1 MSATV
6 KPGGTG
12 RDSGTSS
19 TPGGNSSNP
28 GNFREDVDI
37 NTDSGSSSSS
47 GGSGGS
53 NGYSGDSGESGSA
66 AAETQTAPSTVA
78 ATSSPAS
85 SMAAS
90 AASSLN
96 SKDQSDR
103 SQAQANATS
112 APSAIDASDIAPSF
126 SSDTG
131 SRTVAGSPVP
141 RSGSGQSSYRANSVN
156 PTAPQ
161 SDSKMAPIKG
171 FSMKLGKKKQTRNQG
186 NTRSSEQ
193 DKAANEKNKETAG
206 YSQRENGPKDKEE
219 EKKQQHS
226 SAFGGMRGR
235 GQEPADSPIPSQV
248 AREVSEKPASESKA
262 SSDKRSEGA
271 RFNTYNRSSVY
282 LPDSSMDPE
291 KAGRIFGY
299 GPTTRE
305 NDLYMDDRFRNV
317 GLVREEKEDGSVE
330 TDEEMYERLM
340 ADARGSKWLMDRDVK
355 EAIADTSN
363 DVMKRLIRR
372 YAGEKDDF
380 VSRPEPRKY
389 MPAREYNEW
398 GEYAQSDISRQD
410 KVQDRFK
417 RSREATIRRLVNP
430 YKVRF
435 SGDHWGSYTIAG
447 EEGPIGVKDLHRW
460 THSNTVQKSLNKI
473 QKLYDCSE
481 SAATTLMQCVA
492 SMGVDNSGK
501 IMGTKAS
508 EFQIS
513 DDIAAKLANQ
523 IAASQAA
530 YGHPFGVA
538 GTYTIIGGTECFP
551 SGYIPKYLLAELN
564 RSKQSALHGRTV
576 DELANA
582 AKNQWLNKTLPDMLR
597 MTYDNDR
604 LDQREAVYNFVR
616 ACLDVDYTQ
625 AGPRQLEEYGL
636 DPMDQHNTLPE
647 IRAQYVIDE
656 AKKNKVKLDPDFV
669 QSLHEQRKGRVASEA
684 RKNIED
690 DFKASREAG
699 KFSQLCQAT
708 ASTMRFFGVAGN
720 PAIMFGAWAEKAK
733 GEIATNFANSCISKS
748 YARKLRESGLS
759 DLEANAIVEQYSPSQ
774 KLKEAFDT
782 DEAIEAV
789 DVLMTLMSLGGVDC
803 VKLFAVENSNS
814 LTGIDKGDM
823 IDFMNKYVRG
833 KEKEANES
841 GDKTK
846 LVDVNQMMV
855 RLSDLTNMMLTGGGF
870 TKHLDAQRVLQN
882 IMLIQLGKKVN
893 GDTEALDS
901 AAIESALRIQNVGNV
916 LLDLVIEGDGIDAVG
931 AVNQLNMGRRSPIAA
946 MTEQFFSEH
955 GITDFLYA
963 MAIDKYLSFGIKLIE
978 LYFPMSS
985 TCEYLIAKK
994 LIAKVGGERDLSKIS
1009 PELGK
1014 YKRIFV
1020 QNTMSA
1026 ADADGLKK
1034 CLFYDLAQ
1042 LGTTGS
1048 IALFWFVLHAIM
1060 DSLDDDDD
1068 EPDAAQVASAVEYDY
1083 GALGKWTPAWWT
1095 YDFMGWGYGL
1105 GQSMWASFKTGDTKI
1120 GWDVFV
1126 NSTADALSG
1135 SAIIDNIGFVSE
1147 AATDAMVM
1155 YNLATNPD
1163 YVAPANWNADRLM
1176 TYAQGAFARFA
1187 RNMTP
1192 GVINSI
1198 RSESLLWG
1206 QNALDRSAWMYY
1218 TDDQGNTAYLDEA
1231 DPGQYNEALMR
1242 QWAKNNILYGALLD
1256 LGRTVFGTN
1265 QYNENTGY
1273 LFWEM
1278 PIAEKADPVAMGWYD
1293 KFNIPDDADAAT
1305 KETAA
1310 RELMEFLQGV
1320 ESKEWLLSQGFVLA
1334 PSAAENLKE
1343 YCLGKKIEVELY
1355 YLENDATE
1363 DYSITSRLA
1372 QLNMQQKKAEY
1383 QNILDTWI
1391 FASDVPKSIPK
1402 YQKLLSD
1409 SETNYVW
1416 PDGSPSN
1423 AIEYF
1428 LNMDKVTKITIPL
1441 GNAPT
1446 SIFPVSR
1453 VRDAYD
1459 VNGNESYNQETSLG
1473 WQTKFTDNDWIL
1485 DQIGDREIAMGQ
1497 DEGKKIA
1504 DIIMGSQD
1512 PFDKDLSA
1520 DRRVD
1525 TARQEDMVLGKRA
1538 YVYNEEK
1545 GEYSE
1550 ATEEDMKAAAARYGI
1565 DYDEFEKKREA
1576 VYSGNYG
1583 SSSGG
1588 YGSRSYGSRSYSKS
1602 YGSGSSYSKS
1612 SSSYNPKIYSSNQR
1626 VYNTK
1631 AQGMDV
1637 RTPYKASTT
1646 YLRPGFSTKGSREA
1660 YKRSDI

>member
-1 MSATV
+1 MGATV

-19 TPGGNSSNP
+19 TPSGTPSGKAE
-28 GNFREDVDI
+28 FREDI
-37 NTDSGSSSSS
+37 NTSTDSGSSSGSGGSGSSSSYS

-53 NGYSGDSGESGSA
+53 GSA
-66 AAETQTAPSTVA
+66 AVETQTAPSTVA

-90 AASSLN
+90 VASSLN
-96 SKDQSDR
+96 SKDQSDH
-103 SQAQANATS
+103 SQAQANTAS
-112 APSAIDASDIAPSF
+112 APAVIDASDITPSF
-126 SSDTG
+126 ASDTG
-131 SRTVAGSPVP
+131 SKAVAGNPLP
-141 RSGSGQSSYRANSVN
+141 RSGSGQSSSRANFIN
-156 PTAPQ
+156 PAAPRSM
-161 SDSKMAPIKG
+161 SDDTNVKPSQEASSSTGEAKKNSKE
-171 FSMKLGKKKQTRNQG
+171 KKK
-186 NTRSSEQ
+186 EQ
-193 DKAANEKNKETAG
+193 
-206 YSQRENGPKDKEE
+206 QR
-219 EKKQQHS
+219 S
-226 SAFGGMRGR
+226 SAFSGIRGR
-235 GQEPADSPIPSQV
+235 GQEPAGSPIPSQV
-248 AREVSEKPASESKA
+248 AREKAKKPASDLKVADQKPVHNSK
-262 SSDKRSEGA
+262 SSSKKRQRQGDVV
-271 RFNTYNRSSVY
+271 FDTYGPNSVTIS
-282 LPDSSMDPE
+282 DNSMDPE
-291 KAGRIFGY
+291 KAGRIFGFN
-299 GPTTRE
+299 PVPRR
-305 NDLYMDDRFRNV
+305 NDLYMDDRFRDV
-317 GLVREEKEDGSVE
+317 GLIREKKDDGSLE
-330 TDEEMYERLM
+330 TDEEMHERLM
-340 ADARGSKWLMDRDVK
+340 ADARGS
-355 EAIADTSN
+355 
-363 DVMKRLIRR
+363 RR
-372 YAGEKDDF
+372 YMEREVEKALSDKLTKDPERERTRDIAGDE
-380 VSRPEPRKY
+380 SERPRPRMY
-389 MPAREYNEW
+389 NPVTPYNEW
-398 GEYAQSDISRQD
+398 VGGESDISRQD
-410 KVQDRFK
+410 KVRDRFM

-435 SGDHWGSYTIAG
+435 TGDHWGSYAIAG
-447 EEGPIGVKDLHRW
+447 EEGPIGVKNLHRW
-460 THSNTVQKSLNKI
+460 THSDTVQKSLNKI
-473 QKLYDCSE
+473 QRLYDCSE

-513 DDIAAKLANQ
+513 DDIAVKLANQ

-538 GTYTIIGGTECFP
+538 GAYTIIGGTECFP
-551 SGYIPKYLLAELN
+551 SGYIPRYLLAELN
-564 RSKQSALHGRTV
+564 RSKRSALHGRTI
-576 DELANA
+576 DELANV

-616 ACLDVDYTQ
+616 ACLDIDYMQ
-625 AGPRQLEEYGL
+625 AGPRILEEYGL

-656 AKKNKVKLDPDFV
+656 AKKNGIKLDPDFEL
-669 QSLHEQRKGRVASEA
+669 SLHEQRKGRLASEA

-690 DFKASREAG
+690 NFKASREAG
-699 KFSQLCQAT
+699 KFGQLCQAT
-708 ASTMRFFGVAGN
+708 TSTMRFFGVAGN

-733 GEIATNFANSCISKS
+733 GEIATNFANSCISNS
-748 YARKLRESGLS
+748 YAKKLRESGLS

-803 VKLFAVENSNS
+803 VKLFAAENSNS

-823 IDFMNKYVRG
+823 VDFMNKYVRG

-846 LVDVNQMMV
+846 LVDVNRMMV

-882 IMLIQLGKKVN
+882 VMLIQLGKKAN
-893 GDTEALDS
+893 GDVEALDS

-916 LLDLVIEGDGIDAVG
+916 LLDLVVEGDGIDAVG

-994 LIAKVGGERDLSKIS
+994 MIAKVGGESDLSKIS

-1026 ADADGLKK
+1026 NDADGLKK
-1034 CLFYDLAQ
+1034 CLYYDICQ
-1042 LGTTGS
+1042 LGATGS

-1083 GALGKWTPAWWT
+1083 GALGKWAPAWWS

-1105 GQSMWASFKTGDTKI
+1105 GQSIWAGFKTGDTKI

-1135 SAIIDNIGFVSE
+1135 SAIIDNVGFISE

-1163 YVAPANWNADRLM
+1163 YVAPANWNADRWM
-1176 TYAQGAFARFA
+1176 TYAQGALARFA

-1242 QWAKNNILYGALLD
+1242 QWAKNNILYGTLLNI
-1256 LGRTVFGTN
+1256 GRAVFGTN

-1273 LFWEM
+1273 WFWEM

-1310 RELMEFLQGV
+1310 QELMAFLQGV

-1446 SIFPVSR
+1446 SILPVSR

-1576 VYSGNYG
+1576 VYNGNYG

-1602 YGSGSSYSKS
+1602 YGSSSSYSKS